1 MARFAIFYTREDFTA
16 IAAEAT
22 NPGLTPQEK
31 QYATALWNR
40 GLNAWSTASTAP
52 EAQSC
57 VNIPFQPSN
66 LNPTQTATQN
76 PDGSWKLCDSDIRV
90 CVVDGVNVSKQ
101 QTIDWLRLIG
111 NKYPGALYM
120 LAIAD
125 DIESTA
131 VEPWP

>member
-1 MARFAIFYTREDFTA
+1 
-16 IAAEAT
+16 
-22 NPGLTPQEK
+22 
-31 QYATALWNR
+31 
-40 GLNAWSTASTAP
+40 
-52 EAQSC
+52 